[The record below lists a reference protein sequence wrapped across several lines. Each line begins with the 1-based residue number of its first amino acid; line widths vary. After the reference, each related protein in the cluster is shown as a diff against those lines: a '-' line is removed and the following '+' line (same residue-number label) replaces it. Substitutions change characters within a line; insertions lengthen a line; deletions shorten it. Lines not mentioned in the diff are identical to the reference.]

1 MKQRVFAWIMSVI
14 MLLGLL
20 PGTAFAAGGGKI
32 HTVSDGADLREFFQ
46 KENIQD
52 GDTLQLSGK
61 AFVNDVTDPNDSKPW
76 VIDKA
81 VTIRG
86 GWIQMRA
93 KGILLGAD
101 VTFDGVQFGF
111 ENRIRNAIMANGY
124 TLTLKDVTRTQNIT
138 GQSSARQV
146 HLFCGGLTGPSA
158 VSGAPS
164 GTHGKIMI
172 QGSTSLGNVYA
183 GSLASLDSQ
192 NQAQPN
198 IFDNPA
204 TIIIDSSATGKM
216 GKVYACGAI
225 QTWVPDLTIN
235 PGEFEPNPPTADAGK
250 YRASD
255 EVNISLYD
263 NVVSTVDGETG
274 GSTNANVI
282 YTGGEYLNSNLN
294 VSNIAHLTVQAGK
307 LQPNGDIA
315 NANVTVASGAEL
327 SLVSFGDAVATG
339 NFTGGGTV
347 VLGQSQTWSIDGAV
361 SGTAQI
367 GIGGILN
374 NASQKPPQTGH
385 TYISAVQSN
394 ENSFTLIPHS
404 AQPNYKLVR
413 DTSGNWAVQDGPKQE
428 TKVESASFQ
437 TPQPL
442 DPNNH
447 GAEIQVDVNYKPAAD
462 GGILSGIPMDLKV
475 DGDSASRQEDAET
488 GYSYTTTGNLA
499 QLEFADYGDYEALS
513 ILGTGQGEEFDRIAP
528 GQYIIECTIPAKFT
542 VSGQPITFSTTL
554 EVTGGDTGDTDL
566 SKADVKVN
574 GTYVYTG
581 QPILPEVTV
590 TLNGS
595 TLKKDTDYTVTASDN
610 TDAGSA
616 TVTVTA
622 ANGSSYTGAKSVP
635 FTIMPAPLTVKNAAI
650 ADKTYDGGTS
660 AVVQSVTFDNTQTT
674 LNINRDYT
682 VSGEFDDPNAGDNK
696 SVTVTVSLMGKAAQ
710 NYALQNN
717 VFHLTGQTIR
727 KGTGTPK
734 SGSMLVTNGLQAV
747 YSYDL
752 PQLLPALPD
761 GQDFGRVTYTLGK
774 VALGSYYTNGAAV
787 QDGVLTLPIQAVSGQ
802 EGPVGTVT
810 IQIATDNF
818 TLSDAVIQVSA
829 GNRQSPQGE
838 PTLTPSRLTY
848 GQPLSAIALSG
859 NMKDLGGKTV
869 TGRFTWD
876 APDTLFGAGSHNALW
891 TFTPDDSAAYVAVT
905 GSAEIVVDRAVPTGR
920 PTYQT
925 MTAAG
930 KTLADAK
937 LTAAFSVPGTVR
949 WKLPDTTPVAA
960 NTAYEWVFTPD
971 DAQNYE
977 SLSGD
982 IVLWTA
988 SAPLPPSGG
997 GSSSGGSDDSDDSDD
1012 SSSTTT
1018 GTTGNS
1024 DGSTTTTVTNQT
1036 TGTVTETTKFPDGSK
1051 EVVETKKDGTVTTT
1065 TTDTAGNKTE
1075 VVEHT
1080 DGSSKITVD
1089 NKDGSGSVTEVDDRG
1104 QVVSETTLSQS
1115 AVETAQKK
1123 GEAVALPMPEVPVTT
1138 DRESAPIVTVNLPGG
1153 AAAKV
1158 EIPVANVTPGTVAV
1172 IVKADG
1178 TEEVIKTSLTTE
1190 NGVAV
1195 TLSDGYTMKIVDN
1208 SKDFDDVADH
1218 YWGAEAVAFASSR
1231 ELFAG
1236 TSATT
1241 FAPDMAMNRAMFV
1254 TVLARF
1260 AGVDTTTGSTWY
1272 EAGQQWAM
1280 ENGISDGANMEQD
1293 LSREQLATML
1303 WRYAGSPSASAGMS
1317 GYTDAGTVS
1326 SYAQQAMAWCVEQ
1339 GIIGG
1344 ITTATLSPQGPA
1356 TRAQSAAMLMRFCA
1370 RYAEPTV
1377 S

>member
-1 MKQRVFAWIMSVI
+1 MKQRLFAWIMSVI

-20 PGTAFAAGGGKI
+20 PGTAFAADGTT
-32 HTVSDGADLREFFQ
+32 HTVPDGADLRDFFQ

-158 VSGAPS
+158 VSSAPS

-225 QTWVPDLTIN
+225 QTWVPDLTLDPN
-235 PGEFEPNPPTADAGK
+235 QFEPDPPTADAGEYK
-250 YRASD
+250 VSGTVT
-255 EVNISLYD
+255 VNLYGG
-263 NVVSTVDGETG
+263 VVSKVNGETG
-274 GSTNANVI
+274 VTKNAHVRYDGSQ
-282 YTGGEYLNSNLN
+282 NLN
-294 VSNIAHLTVQAGK
+294 MSLDVQNVSSFAVQSGKLAPQNGNITGADLTVA
-307 LQPNGDIA
+307 D
-315 NANVTVASGAEL
+315 GAEL

-404 AQPNYKLVR
+404 AQPNHKLVR
-413 DTSGNWAVQDGPKQE
+413 DTSGNWTVQDGPKQE
-428 TKVESASFQ
+428 IKVKSASFQ

-447 GAEIQVDVNYKPAAD
+447 GAEIPVTVTYEPTIDL
-462 GGILSGIPMDLKV
+462 GILSEIPMELKV
-475 DGDSASRQEDAET
+475 GGDSASRQGDAET

-499 QLEFADYGDYEALS
+499 RLEFALTDDGEILSVEGNEANGGIVPGSYS
-513 ILGTGQGEEFDRIAP
+513 IS
-528 GQYIIECTIPAKFT
+528 CTIPAEFT
-542 VSGQPITFSTTL
+542 VSKQPITFSTTL

-581 QPILPEVTV
+581 RPILPEVTV

-595 TLKKDTDYTVTASDN
+595 TLEKGKDYTVTASDN
-610 TDAGSA
+610 TDAGNA
-616 TVTVTA
+616 VVTVA
-622 ANGSSYTGAKSVP
+622 AVGNSGYTGSHKVP
-635 FTIMPAPLTVKNAAI
+635 FTIMPAPLTIENAAI
-650 ADKTYDGGTS
+650 TDKTYDGGTS
-660 AVVQSVTFDNTQTT
+660 AGVQSVTFDNTQTT

-710 NYALQNN
+710 NYALQNT
-717 VFHLTGQTIR
+717 VFHLAGQTIR

-761 GQDFGRVTYTLGK
+761 GQDFGRVTYTLGN

-818 TLSDAVIQVSA
+818 TISDAVIQVSA

-949 WKLPDTTPVAA
+949 WKLPDTTPVTA

-997 GSSSGGSDDSDDSDD
+997 GSSSGSSDDSDDSDD

-1089 NKDGSGSVTEVDDRG
+1089 NKDGSGSVTQVDDRG

-1138 DRESAPIVTVNLPGG
+1138 DRESAPIVTVNLSGG
-1153 AAAKV
+1153 GAAKV

-1195 TLSDGYTMKIVDN
+1195 TLSDGDTMKIVDN

-1293 LSREQLATML
+1293 LSREQLTTML